1 MDAPNSNDIKASL
14 VLFEIDFQLDHSYL
28 ALEKQDTFTYDQ
40 AYLKVMRVVEDL
52 LERDFKTLINVLYRI
67 DVSEEQLKK
76 VLAEASDDPAA
87 IITDMILK
95 RELQKVE
102 TRRKYS

>member
-1 MDAPNSNDIKASL
+1 MGANSPADIKASL
-14 VLFEIDFQLDHSYL
+14 ALFQKDFQLDQSYL
-28 ALEKQDTFTYDQ
+28 SLDSQETFTYEQ
-40 AYLKVMRVVEDL
+40 AYLKIMRVVGDL
-52 LERDFKTLINVLYRI
+52 LERDFNTLLNVLYRI

-76 VLAEASDDPAA
+76 ALAASNDNPAA
-87 IITDMILK
+87 VITDMILK

>member
-1 MDAPNSNDIKASL
+1 MADIDPKDIKEGL
-14 VLFEIDFQLDHSYL
+14 VLFENDFQLEPSYL
-28 ALEKQDTFTYDQ
+28 EIEKTESFTYDQ

-52 LERDFKTLINVLYRI
+52 LARDFNALLNVLYRI

-76 VLAEASDDPAA
+76 VLALGNEDPASV
-87 IITDMILK
+87 ITDMILK
-95 RELQKVE
+95 RELKKVE